1 MPVMD
6 GLEATRRIREF
17 EQSQK
22 LPRSLIV
29 ALTGMASGKVQQ
41 EAFGS
46 GVDFFLPKPV
56 RLNQLTELIDDK
68 GLGNQA

>member
-17 EQSQK
+17 EHTQQ

-29 ALTGMASGKVQQ
+29 ALTGMASAKVQQ

-56 RLNQLTELIDDK
+56 RLKQLTELMQEK
-68 GLGNQA
+68 GVDLT